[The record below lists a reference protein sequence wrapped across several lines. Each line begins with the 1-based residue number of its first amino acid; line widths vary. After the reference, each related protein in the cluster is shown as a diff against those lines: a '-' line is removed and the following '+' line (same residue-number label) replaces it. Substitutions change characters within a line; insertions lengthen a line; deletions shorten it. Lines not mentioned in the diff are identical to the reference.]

1 LHATPSAIVKIT
13 HNLLWF
19 NIEGNID
26 TLEDRKKIQKE
37 ELDLQL
43 QEIEDSISLH
53 FFTICQKET

>member
-1 LHATPSAIVKIT
+1 MPSAIVKIT